1 MSKLRGKKPEDRQ
14 RRLKM
19 LLSGPAGVGKTT
31 AAIQMPRPYIID
43 SEKGS
48 VHYGDIID
56 QSGGAVAELSEASE
70 VIKELRS
77 LITED
82 HPYQTVV
89 IDSATIL
96 FNQAVEE
103 GRIKE
108 GEEWGRHFAYANA
121 MFKRICDLLRDI
133 DMNVVVTSHEKD
145 EYADTTN
152 ANGKVERVK
161 VDVGYDGYKKFD
173 YHFDLWFA
181 LSRKH
186 KTVADSPRLATV
198 MKTRLRKEFP
208 DRDVF
213 EWSYE
218 SLASRYG
225 RDGIEAKVNTVPL
238 ATDDQVARFRM
249 LIGRLKADELRS
261 LKLVTVAG
269 YSGEQLSDMPSDRVQ
284 KGIEMIQGHLDNNAT
299 S

>member
-19 LLSGPAGVGKTT
+19 LMSGPAGVGKTT

-43 SEKGS
+43 TEKGS
-48 VHYGDIID
+48 VHYGDLID
-56 QSGGAVAELSEASE
+56 KSGGAVAELTEASE
-70 VIKELRS
+70 VIKELRN

-89 IDSATIL
+89 IDSATVL
-96 FNQAVEE
+96 FNQAIEE

-108 GEEWGRHFAYANA
+108 GEEWGRHYGYANA
-121 MFKRICDLLRDI
+121 MFKRMCDLLRDI

-145 EYADTTN
+145 VYSDQTN
-152 ANGKVERVK
+152 ASGKVERVK
-161 VDVGYDGYKKFD
+161 EDVGYDGYKKFD

-186 KTVADSPRLATV
+186 RTVADSPRLATV
-198 MKTRLRKEFP
+198 MKTRLSKEFP
-208 DRDVF
+208 DREVF
-213 EWSYE
+213 EFSYE
-218 SLASRYG
+218 ELAARYG
-225 RDGIEAKVNTVPL
+225 RDGIEAKVESVPL
-238 ATDDQVARFRM
+238 ATPEQVSRIRE
-249 LIGRLKADELRS
+249 LLGRLKEHELKA

-269 YSGEQLSDMPSDRVQ
+269 YSEEQLSDMPAERVQ
-284 KGIEMIQGHLDNNAT
+284 KGIEMIQNHLDKNAAA
-299 S
+299 

>member
-31 AAIQMPRPYIID
+31 AAIQMPKPYIID

-48 VHYGDIID
+48 VHYGEMIER
-56 QSGGAVAELSEASE
+56 SGGAVAELSEASE
-70 VIKELRS
+70 VIKELRN

-89 IDSATIL
+89 IDSATVL

-108 GEEWGRHFAYANA
+108 GEEWGRHFGYANT
-121 MFKRICDLLRDI
+121 MFKRMCDLLRDI

-145 EYADTTN
+145 EYADQTN

-198 MKTRLRKEFP
+198 MKTRLSKEFP

-218 SLASRYG
+218 ALAARYG
-225 RDGIEAKVNTVPL
+225 RDGIEAKVQTVPL
-238 ATDDQVARFRM
+238 ANAEQVARLRQ
-249 LIGRLKADELRS
+249 LIGRLKDDELRT

-269 YSGEQLSDMPSDRVQ
+269 YSEEQLMDMAADRVQ
-284 KGIEMIQGHLDNNAT
+284 NGIAMIEEHFNGAKA
-299 S
+299 

>member
-48 VHYGDIID
+48 VHYGDMIEA
-56 QSGGAVAELSEASE
+56 SGGAVAELSEASE
-70 VIKELRS
+70 VIKELRN

-89 IDSATIL
+89 IDSATVL

-108 GEEWGRHFAYANA
+108 GEEWGRHFGYANA
-121 MFKRICDLLRDI
+121 MFKRMCDLLRDI

-145 EYADTTN
+145 EYADQTN

-198 MKTRLRKEFP
+198 MKTRLSKEFP

-225 RDGIEAKVNTVPL
+225 RDGIEAKAQAVQL
-238 ATDDQVARFRM
+238 ATADQVTRLRQ
-249 LIGRLKADELRS
+249 LIGRLKDDELRA

-269 YSGEQLSDMPSDRVQ
+269 YSEEQLMDMAADRVQ
-284 KGIEMIQGHLDNNAT
+284 KGIVMIEEHFKSSAAA
-299 S
+299 

>member
-43 SEKGS
+43 TEKGS
-48 VHYGDIID
+48 VHYGDLID
-56 QSGGAVAELSEASE
+56 KSGGAVAELTEASE
-70 VIKELRS
+70 VIKELRN

-89 IDSATIL
+89 IDSATVL

-108 GEEWGRHFAYANA
+108 GEEWGRHYGYANA
-121 MFKRICDLLRDI
+121 MFKRMCDLLRDI

-145 EYADTTN
+145 EYADQTGP
-152 ANGKVERVK
+152 NGKVERVK

-173 YHFDLWFA
+173 YHFDLWFG

-186 KTVADSPRLATV
+186 KTMADSPRMATV
-198 MKTRLRKEFP
+198 MKTRLSNEFP

-213 EWSYE
+213 QFSYQE
-218 SLASRYG
+218 LASRYG
-225 RDGIEAKVNTVPL
+225 RDGIEAKVQTVEL
-238 ATDDQVARFRM
+238 ATPEQVTRLRQM
-249 LIGRLKADELRS
+249 LDRLKDHELRE

-269 YSGEQLSDMPSDRVQ
+269 YSEEQLSDMPAKRIQ
-284 KGIEMIQGHLDNNAT
+284 KGIEMIQTHFDKNAAA
-299 S
+299 